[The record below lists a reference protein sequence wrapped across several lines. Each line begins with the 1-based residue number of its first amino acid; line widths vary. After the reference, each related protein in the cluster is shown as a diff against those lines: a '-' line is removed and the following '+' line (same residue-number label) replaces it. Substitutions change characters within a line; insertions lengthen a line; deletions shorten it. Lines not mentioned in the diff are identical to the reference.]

1 MTATIM
7 DGKRVAAEV
16 KREVADKVREL
27 QKKNINP
34 QLSTV
39 LVGDDPASS
48 SYLKAKHKACQEIGI
63 KSQNH
68 HLPKETTQRE
78 LEALVWKLNTDPT
91 VHGIL
96 VQLPLPGHL
105 DENQIIERIVPYKDV
120 DGLHPINAGKLAS
133 GVEVLVPCTPKGII
147 RLLTDYKVPIE
158 SRSVVIVNRSNL
170 VGRPLS
176 MLFLNRDATVTICHS
191 KTLSLIEKTRTA
203 DILVSAVGRE
213 NFRLTAKHVK
223 PRAAVIDVGLSR
235 VNGKLRGDVEF
246 DDVSTVA
253 NYITPVPGGVG
264 PMTVAMLLE
273 NTVQAAGIQTS
284 TGR

>member
-48 SYLKAKHKACQEIGI
+48 SYLKAKHKACQEVGI

-68 HLPKETTQRE
+68 HLPKETTPRE

-158 SRSVVIVNRSNL
+158 SRSVVIINRSNL

-191 KTLSLIEKTRTA
+191 KTLNLIEKTMTA

-223 PRAAVIDVGLSR
+223 TRAAVIDVGLSR
-235 VNGKLRGDVEF
+235 VNGRLRGDVEF
-246 DDVSTVA
+246 DEVSTVA
-253 NYITPVPGGVG
+253 NHVTPVPGGVG

-273 NTVQAAGIQTS
+273 NTVQAARIQTS
-284 TGR
+284 MA

>member
-1 MTATIM
+1 M
-7 DGKRVAAEV
+7 DGKMVAAEV
-16 KREVADKVREL
+16 KREVADRVREI
-27 QKKNINP
+27 QKDNINP

-39 LVGDDPASS
+39 LVGDDPASA
-48 SYLKAKHKACQEIGI
+48 SYLKAKHKACQEVGI

-273 NTVQAAGIQTS
+273 NTVQAARIQTS

>member
-1 MTATIM
+1 M
-7 DGKRVAAEV
+7 DGKMVAAEV
-16 KREVADKVREL
+16 KREVADRVREI
-27 QKKNINP
+27 QKDNINP

-39 LVGDDPASS
+39 LVGDDPASA
-48 SYLKAKHKACQEIGI
+48 SYLKAKHKACQEVGI

-68 HLPKETTQRE
+68 QLPKETTQRE

>member
-1 MTATIM
+1 MM
-7 DGKRVAAEV
+7 DGKMVAAEV
-16 KREVADKVREL
+16 KREVADRVREL
-27 QKKNINP
+27 QKENINP

-39 LVGDDPASS
+39 LVGDDPASA
-48 SYLKAKHKACQEIGI
+48 SYLKAKHKACQEVGV

-68 HLPKETTQRE
+68 HLPRETTQRE

-223 PRAAVIDVGLSR
+223 PRAAVIDVGLSI
-235 VNGKLRGDVEF
+235 VNGRLRGDVEF
-246 DDVSTVA
+246 DEVSTVA
-253 NYITPVPGGVG
+253 SYITPVPGGVG

-273 NTVQAAGIQTS
+273 NTVQAAKIQTS
-284 TGR
+284 IA

>member
-1 MTATIM
+1 M
-7 DGKRVAAEV
+7 DGKMVAAEV
-16 KREVADKVREL
+16 KREVADRVREI
-27 QKKNINP
+27 QKDNINP

-39 LVGDDPASS
+39 LVGDDPASA
-48 SYLKAKHKACQEIGI
+48 SYLKAKHKACQEVGI

-120 DGLHPINAGKLAS
+120 DGLHPINAGKLTS

-147 RLLTDYKVPIE
+147 RLLKDYKVPIE
-158 SRSVVIVNRSNL
+158 SRSVVIINRSNL

>member
-1 MTATIM
+1 M
-7 DGKRVAAEV
+7 DGRMVAAEV
-16 KREVADKVREL
+16 KREVVDRVREF
-27 QKKNINP
+27 QKDNINP

-39 LVGDDPASS
+39 LVGEDPASA
-48 SYLKAKHKACQEIGI
+48 SYLKAKHKACQEVGI

-68 HLPKETTQRE
+68 QLPKETTQRE

>member
-1 MTATIM
+1 M

-27 QKKNINP
+27 QKENINP

-158 SRSVVIVNRSNL
+158 SRSVVIINRSNL

-235 VNGKLRGDVEF
+235 VNGRLRGDVEF
-246 DDVSTVA
+246 DEVSTVA
-253 NYITPVPGGVG
+253 NYVTPVPGGVG

-273 NTVQAAGIQTS
+273 NTVQAARIQTS
-284 TGR
+284 MA

>member
-1 MTATIM
+1 M

-158 SRSVVIVNRSNL
+158 SRSVVIINRSNL

-235 VNGKLRGDVEF
+235 VNGRLRGDVEF
-246 DDVSTVA
+246 DEVSTVA

-273 NTVQAAGIQTS
+273 NTVQAARIQTS
-284 TGR
+284 MA

>member
-1 MTATIM
+1 MM
-7 DGKRVAAEV
+7 DGKMVAAEV
-16 KREVADKVREL
+16 KREVADRVREL
-27 QKKNINP
+27 QKENINP

-39 LVGDDPASS
+39 LVGDDPASA
-48 SYLKAKHKACQEIGI
+48 SYLKAKHKACQEVGV

-68 HLPKETTQRE
+68 HLPRETTQRE

-273 NTVQAAGIQTS
+273 NTVQAARIQTS